1 MLLIKKEKKKK
12 ELGVG
17 EKNSL
22 TVLRLKTK
30 HILLGISAFR
40 HRDVQ

>member
-1 MLLIKKEKKKK
+1 MLLIKKEKKK

-22 TVLRLKTK
+22 PILRLKTK